1 MVIYAYKLYSKKP
14 PFHAWFCRVVISKFF
29 QNNLM
34 VTVIYFFP
42 YFRFV
47 PFPEFTLMRRKIICL
62 PLKFKRQ
69 GKFEIKLFREPCR
82 TIAAKVHLKELFTCK
97 NLLHAG
103 NQHPKIED
111 SELVLLVEAWRKFH
125 HLFYRYCRKKAI
137 SFQFIHHSRCVNSLK
152 VGLYCCC

>member
-1 MVIYAYKLYSKKP
+1 MVLSCCNIEIFPEQSHGHSY
-14 PFHAWFCRVVISKFF
+14 
-29 QNNLM
+29 
-34 VTVIYFFP
+34 IYFFP

-103 NQHPKIED
+103 N
-111 SELVLLVEAWRKFH
+111 
-125 HLFYRYCRKKAI
+125 
-137 SFQFIHHSRCVNSLK
+137 
-152 VGLYCCC
+152 